1 MDKDRLRAQFDS
13 LSHEELVDV
22 CVMLTIDRDNA
33 RFELE
38 ETTVTLRDMRQ
49 QYNALVAALDVLRN
63 AAPIR

>member
-13 LSHEELVDV
+13 LSHEELADV
-22 CVMLTIDRDNA
+22 CVMLTVDRDNA

-38 ETTVTLRDMRQ
+38 ETTATLRDMRR

-63 AAPIR
+63 AAPLR